1 MSDVIGYLIHC
12 SICDS
17 TVLATKKET
26 VCPDCLDFAVGDAG
40 EDHLPL
46 GEVQG

>member
-1 MSDVIGYLIHC
+1 MSGDIIGYLIHC

-26 VCPDCLDFAVGDAG
+26 VCPDCLDFAVG